1 MSQCLLYLMK
11 RVGVGDVI
19 DDDGDGRVSNVGRD
33 ETPEPLLT
41 GRVPQLQPD
50 RSVLQVHRLGEEVD
64 ADGGLVGVVERV
76 VHEPGDEGR
85 LADGLLAQ
93 EHELELSER
102 VVERI
107 SCGGHRGEGLSVVL
121 GQDTNWWSLG
131 SSPFKV

>member
-1 MSQCLLYLMK
+1 M
-11 RVGVGDVI
+11 R
-19 DDDGDGRVSNVGRD
+19 
-33 ETPEPLLT
+33 EPH
-41 GRVPQLQPD
+41 RP
-50 RSVLQVHRLGEEVD
+50 VLEVHGLREEVD
-64 ADGGLVGVVERV
+64 PDRGLVGVVERV

-107 SCGGHRGEGLSVVL
+107 SCGGHRGEGLSVVV
-121 GQDTNWWSLG
+121 GQDSNWWSLG

>member
-1 MSQCLLYLMK
+1 MK

-64 ADGGLVGVVERV
+64 ADGVDVARQE
-76 VHEPGDEGR
+76 
-85 LADGLLAQ
+85 LLQ
-93 EHELELSER
+93 
-102 VVERI
+102 I
-107 SCGGHRGEGLSVVL
+107 GFIIGES
-121 GQDTNWWSLG
+121 QKS
-131 SSPFKV
+131 